1 MCFSPAP
8 EMREP
13 GSGWPDKIVNHI
25 LFIPNVLRDE
35 QMSDIKT
42 LLEKLSNAH
51 GISGW
56 EGSVQEIVK
65 EEIAPY
71 VDEVH
76 LDKLGNLI
84 AIKKGEKPS
93 IMLEAHADEIGLMVK
108 QVDEK
113 GFLRFIRI
121 GGWFDQTLLN
131 QRVIVHTRSGPI
143 TGVIGCKPP
152 HVMKD
157 EERKKIIEGRD
168 MFIDIGCASDKEA
181 EALGVLVGTPI
192 SIDRTFAALQGDRV
206 TGKAFDNRAGIV
218 AMIEALK
225 RTSSKSTIYAVAT
238 VQEEV
243 GLKGAKVAAF
253 GLDPDVAIASD
264 VTIPGDHPGIDKKD
278 APIEMGKG
286 PVVVVADA
294 SGRGIMAS
302 PQVIEW
308 MVGTARE
315 FGIAVQ
321 LEASDGGTT
330 DATSIYLT
338 KSGIPTGVIS
348 MATRYI
354 HSPVE
359 VLSLS
364 DVDKAADLMA
374 RCLETAKKYF

>member
-1 MCFSPAP
+1 
-8 EMREP
+8 
-13 GSGWPDKIVNHI
+13 
-25 LFIPNVLRDE
+25 
-35 QMSDIKT
+35 MSDIKT

-76 LDKLGNLI
+76 LDKLGKLI
-84 AIKKGEKPS
+84 GIKKGEKPS

-157 EERKKIIEGRD
+157 EERKKIIEGKD
-168 MFIDIGCASDKEA
+168 MFIDIGCVSDKEA
-181 EALGVLVGTPI
+181 EAIGVFVGTPI
-192 SIDRTFAALQGDRV
+192 SIDRTFASLQGDRV
-206 TGKAFDNRAGIV
+206 TGKAFDNRAGLV

-364 DVDKAADLMA
+364 DVDRAADLMA

>member
-1 MCFSPAP
+1 
-8 EMREP
+8 
-13 GSGWPDKIVNHI
+13 
-25 LFIPNVLRDE
+25 
-35 QMSDIKT
+35 MSDIKS

-56 EGSVQEIVK
+56 EGSIQQIVK
-65 EEIAPY
+65 EEIEPY
-71 VDEVH
+71 VDEIR

-84 AIKKGEKPS
+84 ATKKGEAPS
-93 IMLEAHADEIGLMVK
+93 IMIEAHADEIGLMVK
-108 QVDEK
+108 HVDEK

-131 QRVIVHTRSGPI
+131 QRVVIHTRSGPI
-143 TGVIGCKPP
+143 IGVIGCKPP

-157 EERKKIIEGRD
+157 DERKKIIEAKD
-168 MFIDIGCASDKEA
+168 MFIDIGCTSQKEV
-181 EALGVLVGTPI
+181 EDLGILPGTPI
-192 SIDRTFAALQGDRV
+192 SIDRTFSPLQGDRV
-206 TGKAFDNRAGIV
+206 TGKAFDNRAGLIII
-218 AMIEALK
+218 IEALK
-225 RTSSKSTIYAVAT
+225 RTKSKSTIYAVAT

-253 GLDPDVAIASD
+253 NLDPDLAIAAD
-264 VTIPGDHPGIDKKD
+264 VTIPGDHPGIEKKD

-286 PVVVVADA
+286 PVVVAADG
-294 SGRGIMAS
+294 SGRGLIAT
-302 PQVIEW
+302 PQIIEW

-315 FGIAVQ
+315 FEIPMQ

-348 MATRYI
+348 VATRYI

-359 VLSLS
+359 VLCIS
-364 DVDKAADLMA
+364 DIDRAADLVA
-374 RCLETAKKYF
+374 RCLETAGKYF

>member
-1 MCFSPAP
+1 
-8 EMREP
+8 
-13 GSGWPDKIVNHI
+13 
-25 LFIPNVLRDE
+25 
-35 QMSDIKT
+35 MSDIKS

-56 EGSVQEIVK
+56 EGSIQQIVK

-71 VDEVH
+71 VDEVRM
-76 LDKLGNLI
+76 DKLGNLI
-84 AIKKGEKPS
+84 ATKKGELPS
-93 IMLEAHADEIGLMVK
+93 IMIEAHADEIGLMAK
-108 QVDEK
+108 HVDEK

-131 QRVIVHTRSGPI
+131 QRVVIHTRSGPI

-157 EERKKIIEGRD
+157 EDRKKVVEAKD
-168 MFIDIGCASDKEA
+168 MFIDIGCSNQKEV
-181 EALGVLVGTPI
+181 EDLGILPGTPI
-192 SIDRTFAALQGDRV
+192 SIDRSFASLQGDRV
-206 TGKAFDNRAGIV
+206 TGKAFDNRAGLIV
-218 AMIEALK
+218 MIEALK
-225 RTSSKSTIYAVAT
+225 RTKSRSTIYAVAT

-243 GLKGAKVAAF
+243 GLKGAKVAAY
-253 GLDPDVAIASD
+253 GLDPDVAIAAD
-264 VTIPGDHPGIDKKD
+264 VTIPGDHPGIEKKD

-294 SGRGIMAS
+294 SGRGIIAT

-308 MVGTARE
+308 LAGTARE
-315 FGIAVQ
+315 FEIPIQ

-338 KSGIPTGVIS
+338 KTGIPTGVIS
-348 MATRYI
+348 VATRYI

-359 VLSLS
+359 VLCIS
-364 DVDKAADLMA
+364 DIDKAAELMA
-374 RCLETAKKYF
+374 RSLETAGRYFKN

>member
-1 MCFSPAP
+1 
-8 EMREP
+8 MRGP
-13 GSGWPDKIVNHI
+13 GSGWPDQKVNHI

-225 RTSSKSTIYAVAT
+225 RTNSKSTIYAVAT

>member
-1 MCFSPAP
+1 
-8 EMREP
+8 
-13 GSGWPDKIVNHI
+13 
-25 LFIPNVLRDE
+25 
-35 QMSDIKT
+35 MSDIKT

-71 VDEVH
+71 VDEVR

-157 EERKKIIEGRD
+157 EERKKVIEGRD

-243 GLKGAKVAAF
+243 GLKGAKVAAY

-315 FGIAVQ
+315 FGISVQ

>member
-1 MCFSPAP
+1 
-8 EMREP
+8 
-13 GSGWPDKIVNHI
+13 
-25 LFIPNVLRDE
+25 
-35 QMSDIKT
+35 MSDIKS

-56 EGSVQEIVK
+56 EGSVQQIVK
-65 EEIAPY
+65 DEISPY

-76 LDKLGNLI
+76 IDKLGNLI
-84 AIKKGEKPS
+84 AIKKGESPS

-108 QVDEK
+108 QIDEK

-131 QRVIVHTRSGPI
+131 QRVIVHTRSGPV

-152 HVMKD
+152 HVMKED
-157 EERKKIIEGRD
+157 ERKKIIEGKD
-168 MFIDIGCASDKEA
+168 MFIDIGCTSDREV
-181 EALGVLVGTPI
+181 EALGILPGTPV
-192 SIDRTFAALQGDRV
+192 SIDRTFAVLQGDRV
-206 TGKAFDNRAGIV
+206 TGKAFDNRAGLV

-225 RTSSKSTIYAVAT
+225 RTKSKSTIYAVAT

-243 GLKGAKVAAF
+243 GLKGAKVAAYR
-253 GLDPDVAIASD
+253 LDPDVAIAAD

-294 SGRGIMAS
+294 SGRGIMAT

-308 MVGTARE
+308 MAGTARE
-315 FGIAVQ
+315 FAIPVQ

-338 KSGIPTGVIS
+338 KAGIPTGVIS
-348 MATRYI
+348 VATRYI

-359 VLSLS
+359 VLSLA
-364 DVDKAADLMA
+364 DVEKAADLMA
-374 RCLETAKKYF
+374 RCLETASRYF